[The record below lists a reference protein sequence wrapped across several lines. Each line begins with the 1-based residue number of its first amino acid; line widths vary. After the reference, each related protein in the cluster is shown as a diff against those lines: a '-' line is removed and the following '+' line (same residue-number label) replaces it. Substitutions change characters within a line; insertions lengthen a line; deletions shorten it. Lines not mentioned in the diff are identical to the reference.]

1 MDTLEKDVHKAIET
15 NLWLLGRQYA
25 LMSSNI
31 TLNRIIANYSDKK
44 FSGERAS
51 KRPDLLLSQ
60 DLADSYLLIEFKRPN
75 HPISREDIAQAE
87 QYRDDLSGTITSS
100 SPLKILMI
108 GKGSAASMDKR
119 YGTDMTTVSSYA
131 SVLSSAR
138 TELNW
143 LISSLTRP

>member
-1 MDTLEKDVHKAIET
+1 MI
-15 NLWLLGRQYA
+15 RF
-25 LMSSNI
+25 
-31 TLNRIIANYSDKK
+31 IANYSDMK